1 MENADVGH
9 IWYAEAML
17 DHDHQQCVAEA
28 LETADELC
36 GRRGSRLTPVR
47 RRVLE
52 LVWRNHEPVGAY
64 ALLDVLRD
72 EGWSAAPPTV
82 YRALDFLLENGL
94 IHRIESRNAFVG
106 CSDPR
111 HPHHGQHL
119 ICRRC
124 GSVTEIADAA
134 IRGAVRTA
142 AASVGFT
149 VEGQTI
155 EISGVCAACA
165 TERPKAIA

>member
-1 MENADVGH
+1 MVTANDSQGAPNGPPD
-9 IWYAEAML
+9 L
-17 DHDHQQCVAEA
+17 D
-28 LETADELC
+28 
-36 GRRGSRLTPVR
+36 RRTPSR
-47 RRVLE
+47 
-52 LVWRNHEPVGAY
+52 H
-64 ALLDVLRD
+64 LR
-72 EGWSAAPPTV
+72 T
-82 YRALDFLLENGL
+82 
-94 IHRIESRNAFVG
+94 G

-134 IRGAVRTA
+134 ILGAVRDGA
-142 AASVGFT
+142 AAVGFT

-165 TERPKAIA
+165 AERPNERPKPAA